1 MSSRPSDA
9 LLRLIRDV
17 AQKKGL
23 NTAALARVASIERTR
38 LKHLLAGSEPM
49 LVDEFISIAQALEIS
64 ATDMGLAAPATAGQE
79 EDEEEYDD
87 DGPVLADAPV
97 PLRAVGR
104 RERAPT
110 MSYTPDPFGNHAQ
123 QALRLGFALG
133 CDLFFIVDVKQL
145 GESGVPRSV
154 LARYPEHMPIRL
166 DAAFHKHNDPQFLP
180 VGLQLTVSFD
190 SVYTCLF
197 PWASF
202 RQISFFPLP
211 PSEPDEPEGPKP
223 EESKASPRRGHLRLV
238 E

>member
-1 MSSRPSDA
+1 MSNRPSDA

-23 NTAALARVASIERTR
+23 NTAALARAANVDRSR
-38 LKHLLAGSEPM
+38 LKHILAGSEPM
-49 LVDEFISIAQALEIS
+49 LVDEFVSLAQALEIS
-64 ATDMGLAAPATAGQE
+64 PTDMGLAGPPPGDD
-79 EDEEEYDD
+79 EDEDED

-97 PLRAVGR
+97 PLRAFGR

-110 MSYTPDPFGNHAQ
+110 NAVVADPYGNHAE

-145 GESGVPRSV
+145 GESGVPRTV

-180 VGLQLTVSFD
+180 TGLQLTLSFD
-190 SVYTCLF
+190 SIYTCLF
-197 PWASF
+197 PWAAF

-211 PSEPDEPEGPKP
+211 PSDRDEPEGPKP
-223 EESKASPRRGHLRLV
+223 EDPKPTVRRGHLRLV

>member
-23 NTAALARVASIERTR
+23 NTAALARAASIERSR
-38 LKHLLAGSEPM
+38 LKHLLAGAEPM
-49 LVDEFISIAQALEIS
+49 LVDEFVSLAQALEIS
-64 ATDMGLAAPATAGQE
+64 PTDMGLPGAPAGAE
-79 EDEEEYDD
+79 EEEEEYDD

-97 PLRAVGR
+97 PLRAIGR

-110 MSYTPDPFGNHAQ
+110 SFAPDPYGNHAQ

-180 VGLQLTVSFD
+180 TGLQLTVSFD
-190 SVYTCLF
+190 AVYTCLF
-197 PWASF
+197 PWAAF

-223 EESKASPRRGHLRLV
+223 EESKPGPRRGHLRLV